1 MGTISKYMQAEGSA
15 HMNSIEKQLDQI
27 LDEFNGKLNDAVG
40 KVTKKVAAETVKE
53 LRATSPKA
61 PGGGEYAKGWA
72 RKKDGKGI
80 VVYNKTHYQLTHLL
94 ENGHIVQNQH
104 GKPKKKGKMS
114 RVKAIPHIAPVEKK
128 MNEKY
133 VKDLRKAIEK

>member
-1 MGTISKYMQAEGSA
+1 MQAERSG

-27 LDEFNGKLNDAVG
+27 LDEYRGKVNDAVE

-61 PGGGEYAKGWA
+61 PGGGEYDKGWA

-80 VVYNKTHYQLTHLL
+80 VVHNKTHHQLTHLL
-94 ENGHIVQNQH
+94 ENGHLVRNQY
-104 GKPKKKGKMS
+104 GKPKNKGKMS

-133 VKDLRKAIEK
+133 VKDLRKEIEK